1 MRDYLNAQSPTH
13 FLFPI
18 NGDHLNERD
27 GHTENGALHFTAT
40 VKSAP
45 GCRVT
50 VGGVSAAEE
59 DGIYRA
65 TVCVK
70 EGQNTLTAVNQTDGT
85 EASVLLYFSAHVTGK
100 YRISS
105 DDNILFLYDITK
117 NKDIYTSIF
126 DNPYLAVYKKAHDL
140 YGAKVHLNLF
150 YAFDRKAAER
160 FSEERSDFDLSMMTD
175 RFKAEWEANA
185 DWLKL
190 SFHARAE
197 FPDNPYVHASAEQIT
212 ADFRDVRREV
222 LRFAGEK
229 SFTSTATTVHWGS
242 ANEECTAALRD
253 LGHRVLAGYF
263 TLTEGDEP
271 IVSYYVPTP
280 LVSRITHRD
289 FWTDTQMGMH
299 FSRIDRVTN
308 VGTRE
313 QVMDDVRAIAEDPQ
327 CGGFVSIMIHEQYF
341 YGDYRY
347 HLPDFEARVLEP
359 AKYLFERGYR
369 GAHLADI
376 VEFLS

>member
-1 MRDYLNAQSPTH
+1 MKDYLNRQSPTH

-18 NGDHLNERD
+18 DGDHLNERD
-27 GHTENGALHFTAT
+27 GHVENGILHFTAT

-50 VGGVSAAEE
+50 IGGVSATEQN
-59 DGIYRA
+59 GLYYA
-65 TVCVK
+65 TVCVS
-70 EGQNTLTAVNQTDGT
+70 EGQNILTATNETDGT
-85 EASVLLYFSAHVTGK
+85 DATVRLYFSTRVTGK

-150 YAFDRKAAER
+150 YAFDRMAAQYFSGER
-160 FSEERSDFDLSMMTD
+160 PDFDLSMMTD
-175 RFKAEWEANA
+175 RFKEEWEANA

-197 FPDNPYVHASAEQIT
+197 FPDNPYVHASAAQIT
-212 ADFRDVRREV
+212 ADYQDVRREV

-229 SFTSTATTVHWGS
+229 TFSSAATTVHWGS

-253 LGHRVLAGYF
+253 LGHRVLVGYF
-263 TLTEGDEP
+263 TLTEGGNP
-271 IVSYYVPTP
+271 SVSYYAPAS
-280 LVSRITHRD
+280 LVDCVSHRD

-308 VGTRE
+308 IDSLE
-313 QVMDDVRAIAEDPQ
+313 KVMEDVKAAADDPH
-327 CGGFVSIMIHEQYF
+327 CGGFVSFMIHEQYF
-341 YGDYRY
+341 YGDYRNY
-347 HLPDFEARVLEP
+347 LPDFEARVLEP
-359 AKYLFERGYR
+359 AKYLFARGYR